1 MLLLFSV
8 TAHFPV
14 QDVFAGAQTH
24 LGAAQTHTVLDPAM
38 QVLMGI

>member
-1 MLLLFSV
+1 MLPLFSA

-14 QDVFAGAQTH
+14 QDVSPGAQTH
-24 LGAAQTHTVLDPAM
+24 LGAAQTHTVLDPAV